1 MNTYYTTWL
10 GSAFEIMI
18 FQKNNL
24 KDILKTDSLD
34 EYTTFLNWNSG
45 NKQIDILLE
54 KKTVESNKKRN
65 FVLLE
70 LKCYKQE
77 MNFGSKE
84 IKELENKAIE
94 VISNFRK
101 LQKNEIKTD
110 VFVDIKLISL
120 YKISLSDDISN
131 SNIKLEKHNL
141 IM

>member
-1 MNTYYTTWL
+1 M
-10 GSAFEIMI
+10 
-18 FQKNNL
+18 
-24 KDILKTDSLD
+24 
-34 EYTTFLNWNSG
+34 
-45 NKQIDILLE
+45 LE

-110 VFVDIKLISL
+110 VFIDIKLISL

>member
-1 MNTYYTTWL
+1 M
-10 GSAFEIMI
+10 
-18 FQKNNL
+18 
-24 KDILKTDSLD
+24 
-34 EYTTFLNWNSG
+34 
-45 NKQIDILLE
+45 
-54 KKTVESNKKRN
+54 
-65 FVLLE
+65 LLE

>member
-1 MNTYYTTWL
+1 
-10 GSAFEIMI
+10 
-18 FQKNNL
+18 
-24 KDILKTDSLD
+24 
-34 EYTTFLNWNSG
+34 
-45 NKQIDILLE
+45 
-54 KKTVESNKKRN
+54 
-65 FVLLE
+65 
-70 LKCYKQE
+70 

-131 SNIKLEKHNL
+131 SNIKLEKQNL

>member
-1 MNTYYTTWL
+1 M
-10 GSAFEIMI
+10 
-18 FQKNNL
+18 
-24 KDILKTDSLD
+24 
-34 EYTTFLNWNSG
+34 
-45 NKQIDILLE
+45 
-54 KKTVESNKKRN
+54 
-65 FVLLE
+65 LLE

-110 VFVDIKLISL
+110 VFIDIKLISL

>member
-1 MNTYYTTWL
+1 
-10 GSAFEIMI
+10 
-18 FQKNNL
+18 
-24 KDILKTDSLD
+24 
-34 EYTTFLNWNSG
+34 
-45 NKQIDILLE
+45 
-54 KKTVESNKKRN
+54 
-65 FVLLE
+65 
-70 LKCYKQE
+70 